1 MTSDPL
7 HRWDSEKGGP
17 YIISYLHGINRW
29 QRRCN
34 QICWPG
40 VEINAGC
47 SAGTPAKLG
56 GPLVSKLRPSK
67 MTSRSSNPTAII
79 WWLSSVSSASSASSA
94 AAAATTNMMQVCVI
108 IPFPSSITRRTMVFP
123 PILWPLRFQSLSS
136 WASAWPRPWC
146 APDWSWDADPGAQ
159 HRGTIR
165 RMRDGYGYQAVPEV
179 LLQQSPTWQW
189 NIIEKMA
196 CPGNIGI
203 CQCQVARGHLY
214 LASGY
219 VISMT
224 SMISKSNDDNDGL
237 PNASANSV
245 MGNRAAARAQY
256 LGHSRADAGS
266 PEAFSRG
273 KSWHRFFDGKVT
285 TAYL

>member
-1 MTSDPL
+1 
-7 HRWDSEKGGP
+7 
-17 YIISYLHGINRW
+17 
-29 QRRCN
+29 
-34 QICWPG
+34 
-40 VEINAGC
+40 
-47 SAGTPAKLG
+47 
-56 GPLVSKLRPSK
+56 
-67 MTSRSSNPTAII
+67 
-79 WWLSSVSSASSASSA
+79 
-94 AAAATTNMMQVCVI
+94 
-108 IPFPSSITRRTMVFP
+108 
-123 PILWPLRFQSLSS
+123 
-136 WASAWPRPWC
+136 
-146 APDWSWDADPGAQ
+146 
-159 HRGTIR
+159 
-165 RMRDGYGYQAVPEV
+165 MRDGYGYQAVPEV

-203 CQCQVARGHLY
+203 CQCQVARGHLD

-219 VISMT
+219 VISM
-224 SMISKSNDDNDGL
+224 IWKSNDDNDGL

-285 TAYL
+285 MAYL